1 MVEPLAPQAM
11 YPAGVTGVS
20 TRILTLST
28 GVRVRVAES
37 GSPDGTPV
45 VLLHGWA
52 ATIYTFRDALE
63 RLPGQGFRVIAPDLR
78 GFGLSDKPIAPDA
91 YSLAAYIGD
100 LGALLDAL
108 ELDRVVLGG
117 QSMGGGVSLHY
128 ALRNPERVSHLVLIN
143 PTGLAPV
150 GFVSG
155 MRLVP
160 QQFVSALG
168 PVLAPR
174 FLIRIILKRIAYG
187 DPSLVTE
194 RAIDEYWA
202 PTQQPGFVRAGRAAL
217 SEFSWEPVPA
227 EVLQS
232 MTVPAVVILGRQDR
246 LIRDAASPAR
256 MMSAG
261 EVHALRGGHCVHE
274 EHPAEVY
281 PLIAEFLRRA
291 GADGAAPPR
300 P

>member
-37 GSPDGTPV
+37 GSPGGTPV

-63 RLPGQGFRVIAPDLR
+63 RLPAQGFRVIAPDLR
-78 GFGLSDKPIAPDA
+78 GFGLSDKPITPNA
-91 YSLAAYIGD
+91 YSLDAYLED
-100 LGALLDAL
+100 LRALLDAL

-128 ALRNPERVSHLVLIN
+128 ALRNPEKVSRLVLIN

-160 QQFVSALG
+160 QPFVSAFG
-168 PVLAPR
+168 PTLAPR
-174 FLIRIILKRIAYG
+174 FLIRIILKWIAYG
-187 DPSLVTE
+187 DASLVTE
-194 RAIDEYWA
+194 QTIDEYWA

-217 SEFSWEPVPA
+217 SDFAWNPLPA
-227 EVLQS
+227 DDLQS
-232 MTVPAVVILGRQDR
+232 MTVPAVVILGLQDR
-246 LIRDAASPAR
+246 LIRNAANAAHIIPGGR
-256 MMSAG
+256 
-261 EVHALRGGHCVHE
+261 VYTLRGGHCVHE

-281 PLIAEFLRRA
+281 PLIAEFLQRT
-291 GADGAAPPR
+291 GDDGVSPPG

>member
-1 MVEPLAPQAM
+1 
-11 YPAGVTGVS
+11 
-20 TRILTLST
+20 
-28 GVRVRVAES
+28 
-37 GSPDGTPV
+37 
-45 VLLHGWA
+45 
-52 ATIYTFRDALE
+52 
-63 RLPGQGFRVIAPDLR
+63 
-78 GFGLSDKPIAPDA
+78 
-91 YSLAAYIGD
+91 
-100 LGALLDAL
+100 
-108 ELDRVVLGG
+108 
-117 QSMGGGVSLHY
+117 
-128 ALRNPERVSHLVLIN
+128 
-143 PTGLAPV
+143 
-150 GFVSG
+150 
-155 MRLVP
+155 VP

-232 MTVPAVVILGRQDR
+232 MTVPAVVILGLQDR
-246 LIRDAASPAR
+246 LIRDAASAAR
-256 MMSAG
+256 MMSTG